1 MSQKLTTQALTEM
14 LAKEAGINKRAAD
27 TFVKAFIQ
35 TVIEGGIKDGNVKIK
50 GLGTFK
56 VTQVADRESA
66 DVNTGKRIVIAG
78 YKKMSFSTD
87 INMDEAYES
96 VDDTDIKEN
105 KKEEANADKPKS
117 KTKATKTTKEK
128 KEPAKTSENQDN
140 SSVISENEKEIQNE
154 ITEQIPVAP
163 VVTFSTKEEVTSA
176 EPELPKTEV
185 VNDSPIQNLIS
196 RPKENEDV
204 DKAISD
210 NNDNTDNTATEE
222 TNEELTQV
230 EETPVTEPVAEV
242 IPSKPQP
249 TEIENKS
256 TEVETE
262 SAKVETESAMVETE
276 TAKVENKSTEV
287 ETETAK
293 VETETESTKTEIQ
306 PTKVEIES
314 TKATDSSEPTSPTST
329 ATSSIQS
336 TKKIWIWGAVAVAC
350 VIICAIII
358 LATGNSSSENKDIQ
372 ATTEVSQNETPKD
385 TVVTNENKPEDD
397 KASKPKVHILQKG
410 ESLTTIS
417 VMYYHT
423 KDSMGAIWKL
433 NKFKNPNDI
442 PLGTEIKLP

>member
-140 SSVISENEKEIQNE
+140 NSVISENEKEIQNE

-210 NNDNTDNTATEE
+210 NNDNTDDTATEE

-262 SAKVETESAMVETE
+262 SAKVETESAM
-276 TAKVENKSTEV
+276 
-287 ETETAK
+287 

-358 LATGNSSSENKDIQ
+358 LATGNSSSKNKDIQ

-397 KASKPKVHILQKG
+397 KVSKPKVHILQKG

>member
-140 SSVISENEKEIQNE
+140 NSVISENEKEIQNE

-163 VVTFSTKEEVTSA
+163 VVTFSTKEEVTSE

-262 SAKVETESAMVETE
+262 SAMVETESAM
-276 TAKVENKSTEV
+276 
-287 ETETAK
+287 

-314 TKATDSSEPTSPTST
+314 TKATESSEPTSPTST

>member
-256 TEVETE
+256 TEVET
-262 SAKVETESAMVETE
+262 K
-276 TAKVENKSTEV
+276 
-287 ETETAK
+287 TAK

>member
-1 MSQKLTTQALTEM
+1 M
-14 LAKEAGINKRAAD
+14 
-27 TFVKAFIQ
+27 
-35 TVIEGGIKDGNVKIK
+35 
-50 GLGTFK
+50 
-56 VTQVADRESA
+56 
-66 DVNTGKRIVIAG
+66 
-78 YKKMSFSTD
+78 
-87 INMDEAYES
+87 
-96 VDDTDIKEN
+96 
-105 KKEEANADKPKS
+105 
-117 KTKATKTTKEK
+117 
-128 KEPAKTSENQDN
+128 
-140 SSVISENEKEIQNE
+140 
-154 ITEQIPVAP
+154 
-163 VVTFSTKEEVTSA
+163 
-176 EPELPKTEV
+176 
-185 VNDSPIQNLIS
+185 
-196 RPKENEDV
+196 
-204 DKAISD
+204 
-210 NNDNTDNTATEE
+210 
-222 TNEELTQV
+222 
-230 EETPVTEPVAEV
+230 AEV

-276 TAKVENKSTEV
+276 TAKVE
-287 ETETAK
+287 TETAK
-293 VETETESTKTEIQ
+293 VETESTKTEIQ

-433 NKFKNPNDI
+433 NK
-442 PLGTEIKLP
+442 L

>member
-1 MSQKLTTQALTEM
+1 
-14 LAKEAGINKRAAD
+14 
-27 TFVKAFIQ
+27 
-35 TVIEGGIKDGNVKIK
+35 
-50 GLGTFK
+50 
-56 VTQVADRESA
+56 
-66 DVNTGKRIVIAG
+66 
-78 YKKMSFSTD
+78 
-87 INMDEAYES
+87 MDEAYES

-154 ITEQIPVAP
+154 ITELIPVAP

-262 SAKVETESAMVETE
+262 SAK
-276 TAKVENKSTEV
+276 V